1 MDRLINDMR
10 IAQALEFHKYFNMP
24 GNRVKIQ
31 FPNPESRYAWQQ
43 LSPYYPTAR
52 VARGGAISELDVSID
67 ESISEI
73 NVTGRDGVE
82 CTVRQHVED
91 MPLDAMIVLKDGKIV
106 ATSVVQMD
114 GTVATDASGQIA

>member
-10 IAQALEFHKYFNMP
+10 IAQALEFHKYFNNP

-31 FPNPESRYAWQQ
+31 FTNPESRYAWQHPSQ
-43 LSPYYPTAR
+43 YYPTAR

-73 NVTGRDGVE
+73 NVTGRDDVE
-82 CTVRQHVED
+82 RTVSQLVED